1 MTIEFDGDRYL
12 GSQLKREDG
21 QWEYRILGSDGKLL
35 VWGVSEKRMTSKS
48 LATVLEAWFDA
59 KKEVKTKKTTVK
71 ILSAI
76 ISVLSLIG
84 LVVVIYFILSLIFG

>member
-1 MTIEFDGDRYL
+1 MTIQFDGDNYL

-48 LATVLEAWFDA
+48 LSTVLQAWFDA
-59 KKEVKTKKTTVK
+59 KKSVKTKKTTVK
-71 ILSAI
+71 VLSAI

-84 LVVVIYFILSLIFG
+84 LVVVIYIILSLIFG